1 MTRAVPTAPA
11 SPGGSRTLPSGRTVG
26 ERRIEAAGWL
36 VLGALLAATLVAAA
50 TFDRSAWPALVG
62 DEATYAMQAASL
74 AHDLDLAYER
84 ADYDRFVATWGRPP
98 DGLILQS
105 ADDGRR
111 MTFGKPPLYA
121 LFVAPA
127 LRLAPVRGAPVA
139 AALLLA
145 LTAVACARVLR
156 RTVGAAAPLWVAAF
170 CFASVAFAYVFW
182 VHADLFLLC
191 AAALGLAL
199 VYRGE
204 AVAAPAGRRAAVPL
218 ADLYQPPAGR
228 WEEGAAWRPLA
239 RWAAAG
245 ALLAVPGAFRPFYLA
260 LLAPAVLAA
269 RAEVPDAA
277 RGRWRRPAAL
287 VAGALLV
294 LAGSALAQRAAG
306 GDWSPYGG
314 ERQGFYERTGF
325 PLVDFP
331 AEGWDESV
339 RRWGNTA
346 WLFAGVTESY
356 RPPADAGLWGW
367 NAAYLAA
374 GRNVGVLPYFLPVVL
389 GFAAFSGRAGRGLLL
404 VAVAAALACF
414 LWVRPFNFYGGA
426 GAIANRYFLPLYP
439 AFWFLA
445 ARPPL
450 RGAGA
455 RAAGALAVAALAA
468 PFLWPTWSAPRAFPV
483 AEDGRY
489 RHAGELARRWLPYE
503 TTQSHVP
510 GGADRAMDGLWV
522 KLLGGGVEPRGDD
535 RAALVGGG
543 PAELLVGSPRPLVSL
558 MVRFGASGPSRLA
571 VEGAEPG
578 ETILS
583 PDGGI
588 AFLLAPGDPRAV
600 HPMWWSEG
608 EDWWLYRLEIAADPP
623 ADPAGGRSM
632 TFTLAPGY
640 GAAGAMR

>member
-1 MTRAVPTAPA
+1 VSRGTAAA
-11 SPGGSRTLPSGRTVG
+11 SPGEGRLVPAGRPVG
-26 ERRIEAAGWL
+26 ERRTELAGWL
-36 VLGALLAATLVAAA
+36 VLGGLLAATLVAAA
-50 TFDRSAWPALVG
+50 TADRSEWPALVG

-84 ADYDRFVATWGRPP
+84 ADYDRFVAAWDRPP

-105 ADDGRR
+105 ADGGRR

-121 LFVAPA
+121 LFAAPA
-127 LRLAPVRGAPVA
+127 VRLAPVNGAPVA
-139 AALLLA
+139 GALLLA
-145 LTAVACARVLR
+145 LTAVVCARVLR

-182 VHADLFLLC
+182 VHADLFLMC
-191 AAALGLAL
+191 SAALGLAL

-204 AVAAPAGRRAAVPL
+204 AVAPGVGRIAEI
-218 ADLYQPPAGR
+218 YEPPAGS
-228 WEEGAAWRPLA
+228 WEAAAAWRPLL
-239 RWAAAG
+239 RWGAAG
-245 ALLAVPGAFRPFYLA
+245 ALLAVPGAFRPFYLVLLVPA
-260 LLAPAVLAA
+260 LVAA
-269 RAEVPDAA
+269 RGELVPGA

-294 LAGSALAQRAAG
+294 LAASALVQRGAG
-306 GDWSPYGG
+306 GDWSAYGG

-331 AEGWDESV
+331 AEGWGESV

-346 WLFAGVTESY
+346 WLFEGVAESY
-356 RPPADAGLWGW
+356 RPPLDASLWGW
-367 NAAYLAA
+367 NAAYLVA
-374 GRNVGVLPYFLPVVL
+374 GRNVGVLPYFLPIVL
-389 GFAAFSGRAGRGLLL
+389 GLAAFSGRGGRWLL
-404 VAVAAALACF
+404 VAAVLAALACF

-445 ARPPL
+445 GRPSARGP
-450 RGAGA
+450 GA

-468 PFLWPTWSAPRAFPV
+468 PLLWPLWSSPRAFPV
-483 AEDGRY
+483 GEDGRY
-489 RHAGELARRWLPYE
+489 RHVGEAARRLLPYE
-503 TTQSHVP
+503 TTQSHLP
-510 GGADRAMDGLWV
+510 GGSDRAMDGLWV

-535 RAALVGGG
+535 RAALLGGS
-543 PAELLVGSPRPLVSL
+543 PAKLLVGSPQPLASL
-558 MVRFGASGPSRLA
+558 MVRFGASGPSRIA
-571 VEGAEPG
+571 VDGATPG

-588 AFLLAPGDPRAV
+588 AFLLDPEGPRAV

-608 EDWWLYRLEIAADPP
+608 ADWWLYELELAADPQAERP
-623 ADPAGGRSM
+623 M
-632 TFTLAPGY
+632 TFTLA
-640 GAAGAMR
+640 AGLSGRRAIE